1 MNINENWKT
10 DNLLV
15 RRAVPE
21 DIKDLN
27 SICASWD
34 NKIFIEGEAFPEDYI
49 QNCIQNGD
57 MPPIENSDISNYYF
71 MVIQDVQGSII
82 GFFDLYHGYP
92 DFETVWISMFLINK
106 TNQGNSL
113 GKEVINTLCTEIK
126 SAGWKSI
133 GLGVHLK
140 NWKGLR
146 FWKNNGFNR
155 ILEIYGDKEYD
166 ESTYSIIALKKEL

>member
-1 MNINENWKT
+1 
-10 DNLLV
+10 
-15 RRAVPE
+15 
-21 DIKDLN
+21 
-27 SICASWD
+27 
-34 NKIFIEGEAFPEDYI
+34 
-49 QNCIQNGD
+49 
-57 MPPIENSDISNYYF
+57 
-71 MVIQDVQGSII
+71 
-82 GFFDLYHGYP
+82 
-92 DFETVWISMFLINK
+92 MFLINK